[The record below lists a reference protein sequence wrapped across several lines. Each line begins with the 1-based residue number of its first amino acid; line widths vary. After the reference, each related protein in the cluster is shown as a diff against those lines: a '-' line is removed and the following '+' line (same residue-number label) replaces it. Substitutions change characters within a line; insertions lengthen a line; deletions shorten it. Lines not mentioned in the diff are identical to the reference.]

1 MKFIISCAVL
11 LASTFAFAENLIP
24 FNFTNED
31 ITKVIETY
39 SKAANQKFII
49 DPGVRGKITILMPEK
64 ISTEEA
70 FNQLSSA
77 LAVNGYAIS
86 KQGDTMVVV
95 SARNIERN
103 YIETTT
109 TVPSLKPERIVTWIY
124 TPKNLSVDQLNRDLR
139 IILSRDGEM
148 TTLLQKNQ
156 LIITDWTSN
165 LQRVNNLFAELDKPV
180 DPAIAKVVEKATKDR
195 VARKAAQ
202 QKEKEKKESK
212 ETPKDIQTE

>member
-124 TPKNLSVDQLNRDLR
+124 TPKNLSVDQLMRDLR

-212 ETPKDIQTE
+212 ETPKDTQTE